1 MHIFAGQSKRLAR
14 FLVYG
19 FAIKGSCIQYAGNN
33 MKIRK
38 QVYDLKL
45 EDFQQHPIWEFAL
58 DEEGEEGQDEATVR
72 PYSSAG
78 PANPEDGTLVVKARF
93 ALADGTTMDGWITPP
108 FGEFLGLGT
117 IQPQIITPEGP
128 VSFWFGGL
136 KPTTKDLAQC
146 YKRLGHRPESV
157 FPLRFQS
164 EVDIVGGPVSGV
176 LDGFLY
182 MEMKNEKV
190 HKIT

>member
-1 MHIFAGQSKRLAR
+1 MR
-14 FLVYG
+14 
-19 FAIKGSCIQYAGNN
+19 
-33 MKIRK
+33 IRK

-45 EDFQQHPIWEFAL
+45 EDFEQHPIWEFAL

-72 PYSSAG
+72 PYSYGG
-78 PANPEDGTLVVKARF
+78 PADPGDGTLVVKARF
-93 ALADGTTMDGWITPP
+93 ILADGTTMYGFLTPP
-108 FGEFLGLGT
+108 LGEFSGLGT

-128 VSFWFGGL
+128 VSFWFGVL
-136 KPTTKDLAQC
+136 KPTKKDLARC
-146 YKRLGHRPESV
+146 YQRLGREAESI

-164 EVDIVGGPVSGV
+164 EVEVVGGPVTGQ

-182 MEMKNEKV
+182 TEMESEAV

>member
-1 MHIFAGQSKRLAR
+1 
-14 FLVYG
+14 
-19 FAIKGSCIQYAGNN
+19 
-33 MKIRK
+33 MKVRK

-45 EDFQQHPIWEFAL
+45 EDFDQHPIWEFAL
-58 DEEGEEGQDEATVR
+58 DEEGQEGQDEATVR

-78 PANPEDGTLVVKARF
+78 PANPEDGTLVVRARF
-93 ALADGTTMDGWITPP
+93 TLADGTTMHGYLTSP
-108 FGEFLGLGT
+108 FGEFSGLGT

-128 VSFWFGGL
+128 VSFWFGVL
-136 KPTTKDLAQC
+136 KPAKKDLAQC
-146 YKRLGHRPESV
+146 YKRLGRNAESI

-164 EVDIVGGPVSGV
+164 EVEVVGGPFTGE

-182 MEMKNEKV
+182 MEMKNEEI